1 MKSELRW
8 HSDGSVEADAHPI
21 FCAVREDDDVKELDT
36 SPISIGNVS
45 AYKHSDVNE
54 ERRNDDFVVE
64 TNLRVFTTEN
74 RKFIDEGIVNSF

>member
-8 HSDGSVEADAHPI
+8 HSDGSAEADATPI
-21 FCAVREDDDVKELDT
+21 ICAACEDDDVKELDT

-54 ERRNDDFVVE
+54 ERRNDDFIVE
-64 TNLRVFTTEN
+64 TNLRVFTTKN
-74 RKFIDEGIVNSF
+74 KKIYW